1 MGIQQKINEGAG
13 QTTLKEQLR
22 MFAEFMDER
31 NAIADRYLEKWKR
44 VPEIGKELKQLPE
57 NKARKLAVLL
67 ENQAQAM
74 SRLNETQYASAFSA
88 TPENMIRL
96 VRLTYPNSIR
106 DEAFTDFVMETAQD
120 SIKYIKPVYTAN
132 SNINRHSTTNP
143 WADTDVT
150 YESQQSDYP
159 TEIAQGVRGT
169 PGGDVN
175 FTFTAA
181 EFTGGFVPG
190 YTTIYGAGGAV
201 IAVEARDYTWTYA
214 SGYNS
219 TNFNIAYNS
228 STKVYLITGASKTD
242 GLTATG
248 RYNSDPDTAGT
259 YLGEVELQLTSYQ
272 FKPRPTTL
280 GVSWTTLSELI
291 LDKSFG
297 VSAEEILLDS
307 AGQEIKKALDF
318 QAVKIAYNAALTN
331 GYSPVAFDAEAGA
344 GTDDSYI
351 HTAQTVTQA
360 IERVGDVIYNDINR
374 GGVSRIIGGPAACMY
389 LRLNAG
395 FDPADQQPR
404 IGAYKVGNL
413 NGIPVFKVPSAILP
427 DSTLMTVWKNDE
439 NEADVAL
446 AFGVLVPFWTTGV
459 IQRKNFYKEAG
470 IASYQDWQVL
480 NNKYFGRVAISN
492 IRGI

>member
-1 MGIQQKINEGAG
+1 MGLKNKINATGGA
-13 QTTLKEQLR
+13 QVTLKEQLR
-22 MFAEFMDER
+22 MFAEYMDEK
-31 NAIADRYLEKWKR
+31 NAIADRYLEKWQR
-44 VPEIGKELKQLPE
+44 VPEIGKELKALPE
-57 NKARKLAVLL
+57 AKARKLAVLL

-74 SRLNETQYASAFSA
+74 SRLNEMQYASAFSA

-132 SNINRHSTTNP
+132 SNIYRHSTTNP
-143 WADTDVT
+143 WADTGVT
-150 YESQQSDYP
+150 YESQEYQYP
-159 TEIAQGVRGT
+159 TEIAEGVVA
-169 PGGDVN
+169 GDITV
-175 FTFTAA
+175 TFTAH
-181 EFTGGFVPG
+181 EFTLGFVPG
-190 YTTIYGAGGAV
+190 YTTFYGASGAV
-201 IAVEARDYTWTYA
+201 IAVEARDYTFTYA
-214 SGYNS
+214 DGYNS
-219 TNFNIAYNS
+219 TNFAIAYNS
-228 STKVYLITGASKTD
+228 ATKVYTISGASRAD
-242 GLTATG
+242 CITATG
-248 RYNSDPDTAGT
+248 RYNSDPDVAGT

-272 FKPRPTTL
+272 FRPRPTTL

-318 QAVKIAYNAALTN
+318 QAVKIAYSAALTN
-331 GYSPVAFDAEAGA
+331 GYDAVTFDAEAGA

-374 GGVSRIIGGPAACMY
+374 GGVSRLLGGPAACMY

-395 FDPADQQPR
+395 FDPSDQQPR

-413 NGIPVFKVPSAILP
+413 NGIPVFKVPSKILP
-427 DSTLMTVWKNDE
+427 DSSLLTVWKNDE

-480 NNKYFGRVAISN
+480 NNKYFGRVDISN

>member
-1 MGIQQKINEGAG
+1 MGIKHKMVQPTAPVS
-13 QTTLKEQLR
+13 LKEQLR
-22 MFAEFMDER
+22 MFAEYMDER
-31 NAIADRYLEKWKR
+31 NAIADRYREKWER
-44 VPEIGKELKQLPE
+44 VPEIGKHLKGLSDRQ
-57 NKARKLAVLL
+57 ARNMAVML

-74 SRLNETQYASAFSA
+74 SRLNEMQYASAFSA

-120 SIKYIKPVYTAN
+120 SIKYIKPIYTAN
-132 SNINRHSTTNP
+132 SNIYRHSTTNP

-150 YESQQSDYP
+150 YESQEYGYP
-159 TEIAQGVRGT
+159 TEIALGVRT
-169 PGGDVN
+169 APSDIV
-175 FTFTAA
+175 FTFSAR
-181 EFTGGFVPG
+181 EFTLGFIRG
-190 YTTIYGAGGAV
+190 YTTIYDASGNV
-201 IAVEARDYTWTYA
+201 IAVENRDYSWEYA
-214 SGYNS
+214 DGYNG
-219 TNFNIAYNS
+219 TNFAISYDSGAQAYTVS
-228 STKVYLITGASKTD
+228 GASKAD
-242 GLTATG
+242 GASATG
-248 RYNSDPDTAGT
+248 RYNSDPDVAGT
-259 YLGEVELQLTSYQ
+259 HLGEVELQLTSYQ
-272 FKPRPTTL
+272 FRPRPTTL

-318 QAVKIAYNAALTN
+318 QAVRIALNAAMTN
-331 GYSPVAFDAEAGA
+331 GYDPIAFDAEAGA

-374 GGVSRIIGGPAACMY
+374 GGVSRLIGGPAACMY

-395 FDPADQQPR
+395 FDPSDQQPR

-413 NGIPVFKVPSAILP
+413 NGIPVFKVPSAIIP
-427 DSTLMTVWKNDE
+427 DSTLLTVWKNDE

-480 NNKYFGRVAISN
+480 NNKYFGRVNISN

>member
-1 MGIQQKINEGAG
+1 MGIKEKINENSAG
-13 QTTLKEQLR
+13 QVSLKEKLR
-22 MFAEFMDER
+22 MYAEFMDER
-31 NAIADRYLEKWKR
+31 NAIADRYVEKWKR
-44 VPEIGKELKQLPE
+44 VPEIGKELKNLPE
-57 NKARKLAVLL
+57 KKARNLAILL

-74 SRLNETQYASAFSA
+74 SRLNEAQYASAFSA

-120 SIKYIKPVYTAN
+120 SIKYIKPVYTQNAN
-132 SNINRHSTTNP
+132 IHRHTGARAGWT
-143 WADTDVT
+143 DTDVT
-150 YESQQSDYP
+150 YESQEYNYP
-159 TEIAQGVRGT
+159 TEITQGVRS
-169 PGGDVN
+169 GDVV
-175 FTFTAA
+175 FTFTAD
-181 EFTGGFVPG
+181 EPSIGFIPG
-190 YTTIYGAGGAV
+190 YTTIYDTNGNV
-201 IAVEARDYTWTYA
+201 IALEARDYTWTYA

-219 TNFNIAYNS
+219 TNFTI
-228 STKVYLITGASKTD
+228 VYDSAAFTYTISGASRTNAT
-242 GLTATG
+242 TATG
-248 RYNSDPDTAGT
+248 RYNSDPDVAGT

-280 GVSWTTLSELI
+280 GVSWTTLSEII

-318 QAVKIAYNAALTN
+318 QAVRIAYNAARTN
-331 GYSPVAFDAEAGA
+331 GYAAVAFDTEAGA

-395 FDPADQQPR
+395 FDPSDQQPR

-413 NGIPVFKVPSAILP
+413 NGIPVFKVPSAIMP
-427 DSTLMTVWKNDE
+427 DSTLMTIWKNDN

-446 AFGVLVPFWTTGV
+446 AFGVLVPFWTTGI

-480 NNKYFGRVAISN
+480 NNKYFGRVELSN

>member
-1 MGIQQKINEGAG
+1 MRNKMNTP
-13 QTTLKEQLR
+13 QTKGSLKEQL
-22 MFAEFMDER
+22 ANYHEFMDER
-31 NAIADRYLEKWKR
+31 DAIATRYFEKWVR
-44 VPEIGKELKQLPE
+44 VPEVGRELKNLPE
-57 NKARKLAVLL
+57 RKAKNLAVLL

-74 SRLNETQYASAFSA
+74 SRLSETQYASSFSA

-96 VRLTYPNSIR
+96 VYLTYPNSIR

-120 SIKYIKPVYTAN
+120 SIKYIKPKYTAN
-132 SNINRHSTTNP
+132 SNIYRHSATNP
-143 WADTDVT
+143 WADTGVT
-150 YESQQSDYP
+150 YESQESNYP
-159 TEIAQGVRGT
+159 SEISLGVRSA
-169 PGGDVN
+169 PSDIV
-175 FTFTAA
+175 FTFTAR
-181 EFTGGFVPG
+181 EFTIGFIAG
-190 YTTIYGAGGAV
+190 YTTIYNSAGSP
-201 IAVEARDYTWTYA
+201 IAVENRDGTWNYA

-219 TNFNIAYNS
+219 TNLAIAYDS
-228 STKVYLITGASKTD
+228 AAFTYTVSGANKADAAS
-242 GLTATG
+242 ATG

-259 YLGEVELQLTSYQ
+259 YLGEVELQLSSYQ

-297 VSAEEILLDS
+297 VSAEEMLLDS

-331 GYSPVAFDAEAGA
+331 GYDPVAFDAEAGA
-344 GTDDSYI
+344 GTDDSYV

-395 FDPADQQPR
+395 FDPSDSQPR
-404 IGAYKVGNL
+404 IGAHKVGNL

-427 DSTLMTVWKNDE
+427 DASLMTVWKNDN

-480 NNKYFGRVAISN
+480 NNKYFGRINISN
-492 IRGI
+492 IRGAV

>member
-1 MGIQQKINEGAG
+1 V
-13 QTTLKEQLR
+13 TLPLH
-22 MFAEFMDER
+22 
-31 NAIADRYLEKWKR
+31 
-44 VPEIGKELKQLPE
+44 LP
-57 NKARKLAVLL
+57 
-67 ENQAQAM
+67 
-74 SRLNETQYASAFSA
+74 
-88 TPENMIRL
+88 
-96 VRLTYPNSIR
+96 LTNLPS
-106 DEAFTDFVMETAQD
+106 
-120 SIKYIKPVYTAN
+120 
-132 SNINRHSTTNP
+132 
-143 WADTDVT
+143 
-150 YESQQSDYP
+150 
-159 TEIAQGVRGT
+159 
-169 PGGDVN
+169 
-175 FTFTAA
+175 
-181 EFTGGFVPG
+181 
-190 YTTIYGAGGAV
+190 
-201 IAVEARDYTWTYA
+201 ARDYTFTYA
-214 SGYNS
+214 DGYNS
-219 TNFNIAYNS
+219 TNFAIAYNS
-228 STKVYLITGASKTD
+228 ATKVYTISGASRAD
-242 GLTATG
+242 CITATG
-248 RYNSDPDTAGT
+248 RYNSDPDVAGT

-272 FKPRPTTL
+272 FRPRPTTL

-318 QAVKIAYNAALTN
+318 QAVKIAYSAALTN
-331 GYSPVAFDAEAGA
+331 GYDAVTFDAEAGA

-374 GGVSRIIGGPAACMY
+374 GGVSRLLGGPAACMY

-395 FDPADQQPR
+395 FDPSDQQPR

-413 NGIPVFKVPSAILP
+413 NGIPVFKVPSKILP
-427 DSTLMTVWKNDE
+427 DSSLLTVWKNDE

-480 NNKYFGRVAISN
+480 NNKYFGRVDISN